1 MVNWWVVTVAQTAP
15 VFVFSKAGQSSATP
29 SITSSMLSTCGYSFI
44 FEFLTEAPRA
54 KREAR
59 AYALPELEQV
69 VPLSM
74 DNCRLLE
81 VMLRQQIKNLQAP
94 SAEWREVPGIFRINL
109 EISGW
114 RSVCQ

>member
-1 MVNWWVVTVAQTAP
+1 M
-15 VFVFSKAGQSSATP
+15 
-29 SITSSMLSTCGYSFI
+29 
-44 FEFLTEAPRA
+44 EAPRA

-59 AYALPELEQV
+59 AHALPELEQV

-74 DNCRLLE
+74 DNCRLPE
-81 VMLRQQIKNLQAP
+81 VVLRQQIKNLQAP
-94 SAEWREVPGIFRINL
+94 SAECREVPGIFRTNL